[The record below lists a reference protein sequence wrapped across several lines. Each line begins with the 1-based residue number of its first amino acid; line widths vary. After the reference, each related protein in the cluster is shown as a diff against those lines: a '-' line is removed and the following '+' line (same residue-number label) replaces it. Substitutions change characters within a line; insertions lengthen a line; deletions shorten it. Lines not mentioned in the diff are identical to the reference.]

1 MGAYGNEGNVFYE
14 LKQHKYMTKKELAT
28 EIKELNKYLDKNP
41 WDIIKRQE
49 RSSLVEELCDAILK
63 LTE

>member
-1 MGAYGNEGNVFYE
+1 
-14 LKQHKYMTKKELAT
+14 MTKKELAA

-49 RSSLVEELCDAILK
+49 RSSYIEELCDAILK